1 MKHFRLL
8 FSLVALWMAGSVCY
22 ADNFTAESPDGKI
35 VEYTTSGNNVA
46 YVAASSATNQAIEGV
61 LTIPDVVEY
70 NGREYTVT
78 QIGKEAFKNN
88 RKLTSVSIGNNVTNI
103 NESAFYCCSN
113 LASVSFGTGL
123 LRIDKNAF
131 YACTALKSVA
141 FPDGFTSFGQSAF
154 QGSGLECDLVFP
166 ASLYSIEASAFQGTK
181 IKSVR
186 LQSNPTSI
194 GYDVFTNCNDIQAYY
209 FPPCVLQPRIN
220 TNYLWITKN
229 TKVYVSQA
237 TLSMLENGWFAAGN
251 SFQTNYNNNPSTFE
265 AYASDEGTI
274 FMSEVNAT
282 DGEGTSVGSLAL
294 CFTVTS
300 TDANNATAALYCP
313 PATTGY
319 AADDILKSGSN
330 AVIKN
335 ALTADGK
342 LMIPETVTDRAGNQ
356 YTVTVIG
363 AGVFSDY
370 TSGYCNHITNLKIP
384 STVTHIG
391 VKAFRYLSD
400 LSGNII
406 IPATVCQIGHPDVAS
421 AEVFYSDYYG
431 THKVDGVYMMHTSA
445 SQIDWYETKANN
457 YFAYSGNNETD
468 TYLYVCQ
475 EIYDKAYGKN
485 GATRYPT
492 TSAFRSWLNSKY
504 WNGGSHVALFDPAT
518 LGLKWNTTQT
528 IVDISGEY
536 EVPELLNPFSLPVTY
551 SSSKPSVAAINED
564 GEITLGTAEGST
576 TLTVTFAGNDEYPV
590 TTPISVQTVIIRRGE
605 PMLAEDQENHNEWNT
620 CQALTKV
627 TSWSPN
633 AALYIENNMWEMPH
647 MMDGKFYVSAYWQSN
662 NFYDWCE
669 WFNDASCS
677 YGNFLQLTCSPAYL
691 SPNYGWYYIDDNA
704 GSGSSNHDEQYG
716 STLGGFI
723 CFKVKGSGTI
733 IVRGFTVSN
742 NAKMGICVQG
752 NTPLLFSGGD
762 EDTEITYNY
771 TLENANDEA
780 YAYVYGVS
788 LSPGS
793 RQGYIKYI
801 KFIPDGTVV
810 TDVSVGGV
818 AVEEESDDV
827 LGDGGSIGFEWREYE
842 EENEEEE
849 NPDGARKSIKGG
861 DAEGGEGETPV
872 QPSKR
877 YYPVLKLNGATL
889 TSTDGPA
896 IEVNSHDRFVI
907 ELSGSNTITTTNGD
921 AAISMGTLQSAA
933 YWGGGTISIVGLG
946 EGASLTIDGIEN
958 GIENGI
964 YLAESSINME
974 NVSCDISGT
983 SYGVRFQGWNPQDYE
998 NDANCNMTFGK
1009 GMSLKMRGGEEALS
1023 GFNAQSMNNMGYYDE
1038 EAGKWMQYDL
1048 LESDPEDAQ
1057 LFGSAYGIQEW
1068 VEVPNPDDPEGGSQS
1083 YMRFTPAKYLYF
1095 GLPPT
1100 EVPVTVSS
1108 YGMATFCSKYGLNF
1122 TGINN
1127 VKAYVVSEYDDED
1140 NTLTLTRVYEVPA
1153 ETGLVLYSTNGGE
1166 ATATVPVEDI
1176 YDYDY
1181 LLFDNQLLIGCTRD
1195 EYITPV
1201 EEYYGGY
1208 VYTNFVLSVKD
1219 GVVGFYRFTV
1229 DDSGKRKVEKG
1240 KAYLSLEGYRV
1251 PTGGTRGFTIAFN
1264 DISDMNGI
1272 ADYTRETTADG
1283 RYYNLNG
1290 QQINAPQKGLYIKSG
1305 KKIVV
1310 K

>member
-1 MKHFRLL
+1 MKPLKFL
-8 FSLVALWMAGSVCY
+8 FVLAALWMAGSVCY
-22 ADNFTAESPDGKI
+22 AVNFTALSPEGKT
-35 VEYTTSGNNVA
+35 VEYTPSGSDA
-46 YVAASSATNQAIEGV
+46 YVAASSTTNQAIEGE
-61 LTIPDVVEY
+61 LTIPDIVEY
-70 NGREYTVT
+70 NGSQYTVT

-88 RKLTSVSIGNNVTNI
+88 RKLTAVTMGDHVTNI
-103 NESAFYCCSN
+103 NESAFDCCSN
-113 LASVSFGTGL
+113 LASVTFGTDL

-141 FPDGFTSFGQSAF
+141 FPDGFKSFGKYAF
-154 QGSGLECDLVFP
+154 ASSGLECDLVFP
-166 ASLYSIEASAFQGTK
+166 TSLTLIEESAFQSTSIKSVKLQSQPTIQSRAFDNCNSIEAYYFSPSALLPFFDQFGNSAY
-181 IKSVR
+181 I
-186 LQSNPTSI
+186 LSI
-194 GYDVFTNCNDIQAYY
+194 GG
-209 FPPCVLQPRIN
+209 
-220 TNYLWITKN
+220 N
-229 TKVYVSQA
+229 TKLHVSQA
-237 TLSMLENGWFAAGN
+237 TFSMLQNNYGSGTLQNA
-251 SFQTNYNNNPSTFE
+251 YNNIPTAFVAYEST
-265 AYASDEGTI
+265 EGSV
-274 FMSEVNAT
+274 FMNQIDVA

-300 TDANNATAALYCP
+300 TDEANRTAALYCP
-313 PATTGY
+313 PSTGY
-319 AADDILKSGSN
+319 SADNILKSGSN

-342 LMIPETVTDRAGNQ
+342 LIIPETVTDGAGKT

-384 STVTHIG
+384 STITHIG
-391 VKAFRYLSD
+391 VQAFRYLSE
-400 LSGNII
+400 LKGNLI
-406 IPATVCQIGHPDVAS
+406 IPASVRQIGHPGVAR

-445 SQIDWYETKANN
+445 SQIDWYETRANN

-492 TSAFRSWLNSKY
+492 TSAFRSWLNSDY
-504 WNGGSHVALFDPAT
+504 WNGGSHVALFNPAT
-518 LGLKWNTTQT
+518 LGLKWNTTRT
-528 IVDISGEY
+528 IVDVSGEY
-536 EVPELLNPFSLPVTY
+536 EAPELLNPFSLPVTY
-551 SSSKPSVAAINED
+551 SSSNPNVAAINED

-590 TTPISVQTVIIRRGE
+590 TTPISTQTVIIRRGE

-627 TSWSPN
+627 TSWTPN
-633 AALYIENNMWEMPH
+633 AALYMENNMWKMPH

-662 NFYDWCE
+662 NYYDWCE
-669 WFNDASCS
+669 WFNDVTTN

-733 IVRGFTVSN
+733 IVHGFTVSA

-752 NTPLLFSGGD
+752 NTPLIFSGGD
-762 EDTEITYNY
+762 ENTEITYNY
-771 TLENANDEA
+771 TLENATDEA

-818 AVEEESDDV
+818 AIEEESDDV

-842 EENEEEE
+842 EENGG
-849 NPDGARKSIKGG
+849 DGARKSINGG

-889 TSTDGPA
+889 TSESGPA

-907 ELSGSNTITTTNGD
+907 ELSGSNTISTTNGD

-933 YWGGGTISIVGLG
+933 YWGGGVINIVGIG
-946 EGASLTIDGIEN
+946 EGASLTIPAVEGV
-958 GIENGI
+958 ENGI
-964 YLAESSINME
+964 YLAESSINIE
-974 NVSCDISGT
+974 NVACDISGT
-983 SYGVRFQGWNPQDYE
+983 DYGIRFQGWDPQDDE
-998 NDANCNMTFGK
+998 NDTNCNMTLGK

-1023 GFNAQSMNNMGYYDE
+1023 GFNPMSMCNPGYEDE
-1038 EAGKWMQYDL
+1038 ETNMWIWYEL
-1048 LESDPEDAQ
+1048 LESDPDDAR
-1057 LFGSAYGIQEW
+1057 LFDYAYGIQEW
-1068 VEVPNPDDPEGGSQS
+1068 VEVPNPDDPEGGSQGHMS
-1083 YMRFTPAKYLYF
+1083 FTPAKYLYF

-1100 EVPVTVSS
+1100 EITVNVSS

-1127 VKAYVVSEYDDED
+1127 VKAYVVSDYDDEE

-1153 ETGLVLYSTNGGE
+1153 GTGLVLYSTNGGE
-1166 ATATVPVEDI
+1166 ATANVPVEDI

-1181 LLFDNQLLIGCTRD
+1181 QLFNDQLLYGCMQD
-1195 EYITPV
+1195 VYITPT
-1201 EEYYGGY
+1201 EDYDDC

-1219 GVVGFYRFTV
+1219 GEVGFYRFAV
-1229 DDSGKRKVEKG
+1229 DDSGTRKVEKG
-1240 KAYLSLEGYRV
+1240 KAYLSLEGYTV
-1251 PTGGTRGFTIAFN
+1251 PAGGETRGFSITFKDDDN
-1264 DISDMNGI
+1264 DVTGI
-1272 ADYTRETTADG
+1272 ADNKRETIANG

-1290 QQINAPQKGLYIKSG
+1290 QQVNAPQKGLYIKNG